1 MRKRTLSREIALK
14 ILYASEI
21 TAEPIFEAS
30 RKFWENENTESEDVI
45 NYANVLV
52 AGVGEH
58 IKKIDSAI
66 SFLAANWEIG
76 RMATI
81 DRNII
86 RIAAFELM
94 FLDDIPPKVAIN
106 EAIEIAKKYG
116 DKDSGKFVNGILDRM
131 IHPDVQNTRDMEE
144 NAEKSD
150 GKS

>member
-21 TAEPIFEAS
+21 TGESPLEAA
-30 RKFWENENTESEDVI
+30 RKFWENEGEQSEEVRS
-45 NYANVLV
+45 YADTLV
-52 AGVGEH
+52 AGVSDKREE
-58 IKKIDSAI
+58 IDSAI
-66 SFLAANWEIG
+66 TMFAANWEIG

-86 RIAAFELM
+86 RLASFELM

-116 DKDSGKFVNGILDRM
+116 DKDSGKFVNGILDR
-131 IHPDVQNTRDMEE
+131 ISRPKTERDLEG
-144 NAEKSD
+144 KKD
-150 GKS
+150 GSKRPV

>member
-21 TAEPIFEAS
+21 TSESVEEAA
-30 RKFWENENTESEDVI
+30 RKFWVNENTESEEVRS
-45 NYANVLV
+45 YAEILVL
-52 AGVGEH
+52 GVGVN
-58 IKKIDSAI
+58 IKSIDSSI
-66 SFLAANWEIG
+66 STFADNWEIG

-94 FLDDIPPKVAIN
+94 FLDDVPPKVAIN

-116 DKDSGKFVNGILDRM
+116 DKNSGKFVNGILDRM
-131 IHPDVQNTRDMEE
+131 IPSDAGKNTKGD
-144 NAEKSD
+144 KSS
-150 GKS
+150 GKI

>member
-21 TAEPIFEAS
+21 TGEPVDDAA
-30 RKFWENENTESEDVI
+30 RKFWENEVI
-45 NYANVLV
+45 GGDEVKTYAEMLV
-52 AGVGEH
+52 SGVGSHLEE
-58 IKKIDSAI
+58 IDSAI
-66 SFLAANWEIG
+66 SRFAANWEIG

-94 FLDDIPPKVAIN
+94 FLDDIPPKVAMN

-116 DKDSGKFVNGILDRM
+116 DKDSGKFVNGILDR
-131 IHPDVQNTRDMEE
+131 ISRPKIDAGT
-144 NAEKSD
+144 D
-150 GKS
+150 GDK